1 MRSSAVIV
9 LALSAAAMP
18 AIAAPFNSQNYPRES
33 TSYADLIAREAMLEG
48 IAARAVDQGS
58 EALGWF
64 SIAKDGLKVLDHVH
78 SSDENKKKKK
88 QKQQKKKGK
97 HHRRYDPGEH
107 YEYGKREID
116 DIFSRDIFEE
126 LAARTVPQGSEAF
139 GWFSIAKDGIEA
151 LSHIHSHEEN
161 KKKKDQ
167 KKKDQKKK
175 GKHRRTADDDFGLD
189 EHDKRELY
197 DIFARAA

>member
-1 MRSSAVIV
+1 
-9 LALSAAAMP
+9 
-18 AIAAPFNSQNYPRES
+18 
-33 TSYADLIAREAMLEG
+33 MLEG